1 MLRQRVR
8 VRTSPVAII
17 GRVVLI
23 IFSLALIWYGL
34 MLILLA
40 LKVSPHTVNQ
50 ISGYRTAYNYL
61 SERTA
66 TDITSTIRLI
76 AGLAGVAA
84 FLLFGYVAWKS
95 LPRPYLARTDLR
107 LLDDER
113 GVVDVAP
120 RAIERAI
127 EGAALDRDAV
137 QHAAARYGGDEVT
150 VNLTVTRAR
159 ELSETMHA
167 VRAKAHEELG
177 NHGLP
182 EVPVNITLTSF
193 ERTQRR
199 ELA

>member
-8 VRTSPVAII
+8 VRTSSVALI
-17 GRVVLI
+17 GRVILI
-23 IFSLALIWYGL
+23 LFSLALIWYGL

-66 TDITSTIRLI
+66 SDITPTVRLI
-76 AGLAGVAA
+76 AGLGGFVAM
-84 FLLFGYVAWKS
+84 LVFGYLAYKS

-107 LLDDER
+107 LTDDEH
-113 GVVDVAP
+113 GVVNVAP
-120 RAIERAI
+120 RAVERAV
-127 EGAALDRDAV
+127 EVAALDRATV
-137 QHAAARYGGDEVT
+137 RQAAARYGTDEIT
-150 VNLTVTRAR
+150 VNLTITRVR
-159 ELSETMHA
+159 DLPETMRA
-167 VRAKAHEELG
+167 VRAKAHEELE

-182 EVPVNITLTSF
+182 DVPVNITLTSF
-193 ERTQRR
+193 DRKQRR

>member
-8 VRTSPVAII
+8 VRTSSVALI
-17 GRVVLI
+17 GKAIVVL
-23 IFSLALIWYGL
+23 FSLALIWYGL

-61 SERTA
+61 SARTA
-66 TDITSTIRLI
+66 GDITSTVRLI
-76 AGLAGVAA
+76 AGLAGLAA
-84 FLLFGYVAWKS
+84 ALVFGYLAYKS

-107 LLDDER
+107 LVDDER
-113 GVVDVAP
+113 GVVNVAP
-120 RAIERAI
+120 RAVERAV
-127 EGAALDRDAV
+127 EVAALDRDAV
-137 QHAAARYGGDEVT
+137 RQAAARYGTDEIT

-159 ELSETMHA
+159 ELPETMRA

-182 EVPVNITLTSF
+182 DVPVNITLTSF
-193 ERTQRR
+193 DRTQRR

>member
-1 MLRQRVR
+1 MFRQRVR
-8 VRTSPVAII
+8 VRTSPVALI
-17 GRVVLI
+17 GKAIVVL
-23 IFSLALIWYGL
+23 FSLALIWYGL

-40 LKVSPHTVNQ
+40 LKVSSHTVNE

-66 TDITSTIRLI
+66 SDITPTIRLI
-76 AGLAGVAA
+76 AGLAGFAA
-84 FLLFGYVAWKS
+84 MLVFGYLAYKS

-107 LLDDER
+107 LVDDDR
-113 GVVDVAP
+113 GVVNVAP
-120 RAIERAI
+120 RAVERAV
-127 EGAALDRDAV
+127 EVAALDRDAV
-137 QHAAARYGGDEVT
+137 HQAAARYGTDEIT

-159 ELSETMHA
+159 ELPETMRA

-182 EVPVNITLTSF
+182 DVPVNITLTSF
-193 ERTQRR
+193 DRTQRR